1 MTTYIAFLRG
11 INVGGYHKVP
21 MAELRAA
28 LETLQC
34 ENIVTLL
41 NSGNIIFDSAI
52 EDIWQLET
60 DISIHLEQ
68 IFGFSLPTILMNAK
82 MIVGLVQND
91 PFKDLKLTKY
101 RRFYVSFLQND
112 PQIDLE
118 LPWKSEDGSFKIID
132 IRDHAILSLLELSK
146 GKTSIA
152 MGILEQKFGKNLTT
166 RNWNTIKR
174 IRKKLEERL

>member
-1 MTTYIAFLRG
+1 
-11 INVGGYHKVP
+11 
-21 MAELRAA
+21 
-28 LETLQC
+28 
-34 ENIVTLL
+34 
-41 NSGNIIFDSAI
+41 
-52 EDIWQLET
+52 
-60 DISIHLEQ
+60 
-68 IFGFSLPTILMNAK
+68 MNAK

-132 IRDHAILSLLELSK
+132 IRDHAILSLLELSM